1 MTGKSTVYRYNMSI
15 YYQSTIVYF
24 VVMILYALIKG
35 EFLEDRFELII
46 QDPVIYFF
54 IIIVVV
60 SLIALLYNI
69 NLRKHIEVSENAI
82 TFRRGKRKKTVKLEN
97 IISVKIARDRKHIKS
112 LAFYMVRLYVKN
124 RKFPIAV
131 RPYDYENSAA
141 LLSWFRGLKTQ
152 NSSKLN
158 I

>member
-54 IIIVVV
+54 IIVVVV
-60 SLIALLYNI
+60 SLIALLYNMSL
-69 NLRKHIEVSENAI
+69 NRHIEVSENTI
-82 TFRRGKRKKTVKLEN
+82 TFRKGKRKRTIKLEN
-97 IISVKIARDRKHIKS
+97 ILSVKIGRDRKHIKS
-112 LAFYMVRLYVKN
+112 LAFYIVRLHVKN

-152 NSSKLN
+152 NSSKFN
-158 I
+158 S

>member
-54 IIIVVV
+54 IIVVVV

-158 I
+158 S

>member
-158 I
+158 S

>member
-54 IIIVVV
+54 IIVVAV

-69 NLRKHIEVSENAI
+69 SLRKHIEVSENAI
-82 TFRRGKRKKTVKLEN
+82 TFSRGKRKKTIKLEN

-158 I
+158 S